1 MSKIADKVT
10 ELAEPIVKDFGCTL
24 YKVKYLKEGPDYYLR
39 VFIEKESG
47 VGINDCERY
56 KVKYSDFDDDF
67 KAWLEEHCWEYG
79 FIQRYPSKKCLRTG
93 WDEPWH
99 YRYVGKEVAKF
110 IMDNGIC
117 YEEFYE
123 HYSDK

>member
-47 VGINDCERY
+47 VGINDCENI
-56 KVKYSDFDDDF
+56 S
-67 KAWLEEHCWEYG
+67 KALEIPG
-79 FIQRYPSKKCLRTG
+79 FRNTVESLVMTSTSPISASAPGS
-93 WDEPWH
+93 
-99 YRYVGKEVAKF
+99 
-110 IMDNGIC
+110 
-117 YEEFYE
+117 
-123 HYSDK
+123 